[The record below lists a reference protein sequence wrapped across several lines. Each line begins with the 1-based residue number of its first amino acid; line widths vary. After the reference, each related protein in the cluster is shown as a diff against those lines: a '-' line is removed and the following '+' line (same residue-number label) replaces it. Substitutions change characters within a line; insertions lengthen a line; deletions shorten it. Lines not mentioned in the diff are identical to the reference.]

1 MFKSNNITQKYI
13 TLKILAYN
21 MMHLVLVFLL
31 ILISDVYCQ
40 SLNT

>member
-1 MFKSNNITQKYI
+1 MNLKCSTATILHKDI

-21 MMHLVLVFLL
+21 MMHLILKFLL

-40 SLNT
+40 S